1 LLPVSFA
8 WVVPIMAEAVI
19 NRNATSPYFIFI
31 LRIVLSDDV
40 DIGVD
45 RNSIRVLHYFE
56 RKR

>member
-1 LLPVSFA
+1 
-8 WVVPIMAEAVI
+8 MAEAVI